1 MPMKNGIVVMASK
14 KENRVLRR
22 GDIYYANLCGIED
35 SIGCEQTGRRPVLII
50 QNDVGNKYSPTT
62 IVAILTTKIKNNLPT
77 HVVIE
82 NFAGLSQPSVV
93 CLEQIKT
100 IDKSRLENYRG
111 NIGTQLMREIEKAMR
126 VSLGTMENASYGQ
139 VIAGVESKEVDDMEL
154 IRKDTHFDNQ
164 NCDWIQV
171 AKEQMT
177 FFADIKQYMIN
188 LQIKLDDTEEEIEN
202 ILDYIETTN
211 YNAAQ
216 GYKIYRMLRERRKY
230 RKKVVQELNQLK
242 ALTEAFECE
251 QMRRLYQSALSKM
264 QQGEGEKRRSA
275 VVRQL
280 LAQEVS

>member
-1 MPMKNGIVVMASK
+1 MKNSIVVLSSNR
-14 KENRVLRR
+14 ENRVLRR
-22 GDIYYANLCGIED
+22 RDIYFANLCGIED
-35 SIGCEQTGRRPVLII
+35 SIGSEQTGRRPVLII

-62 IVAILTTKIKNNLPT
+62 IVAILTTKIKNNMPT
-77 HVVIE
+77 HVVID
-82 NFAGLSQPSVV
+82 NFAGLSQTSVV

-126 VSLGTMENASYGQ
+126 VSLGTMESAPYEQMIVAAAN
-139 VIAGVESKEVDDMEL
+139 KEVDKMEL
-154 IRKDTHFDNQ
+154 VKKDTYFDNQ
-164 NCDWIQV
+164 HYNWLQV

-188 LQIKLDDTEEEIEN
+188 LQIQLDNTEEEIED

-211 YNAAQ
+211 YNVAQ
-216 GYKIYRMLRERRKY
+216 GYKIYRMLRERRQY
-230 RKKVVQELNQLK
+230 RKELLQEINQLK

-264 QQGEGEKRRSA
+264 QQGESEKRRTA
-275 VVRQL
+275 VVQQL